1 MIDPN
6 RLQKLV
12 MKIGKLVK
20 NFDRNWANWKC
31 VGHFW
36 LAPIEKSPDG
46 FLIRTFAIVWDSW
59 TNYCRIFRDPSGS
72 LRLFEDLCKGCSP
85 LLGRLF
91 CLFICLLFVWKG
103 DDGQRET
110 RRRLNKVTATKWR
123 WNGFD
128 GGGSPATGE
137 TADGGGVAFPGR
149 GGGVVEGVF
158 IIIFFSFFLFGSVSF
173 IVRAPLWTKSNQ
185 KKKNK

>member
-1 MIDPN
+1 MNNPN
-6 RLQKLV
+6 RLQNLV

-31 VGHFW
+31 VDHFW
-36 LAPIEKSPDG
+36 LAPIEKSPNG

-72 LRLFEDLCKGCSP
+72 LRLFEDLCEGCSP

-149 GGGVVEGVF
+149 GGGRGRGGF
-158 IIIFFSFFLFGSVSF
+158 YYFFFFLSFFLVLSHSLYALLFEPKAT
-173 IVRAPLWTKSNQ
+173 R
-185 KKKNK
+185 KKNK